1 MMAFIMAD
9 FFRPSFLQSGLAG
22 SHILGALLAIIL
34 LSLLALDVLTL
45 YSLRVRLQHSLL
57 QAARQASVHHARPE
71 IIAQAFGQ
79 GLAAS
84 KAPRH
89 DQWQIQILP
98 PSAQAFAIHG
108 RPSAHHEGRQGIIQG
123 WQALQDE
130 QSGHDS
136 PSIYEANTLHLYLLY
151 AHQPGPLSV
160 MRLLPKVAASV
171 PNSWTLSGSS
181 PVWLRLEIKHPMQSD
196 AIRWDD
202 LPDGRVIYAQ
212 PTESGVSKPNTGP
225 IVPAYSDPSG
235 SSTWG
240 TDKPLPP
247 WDSPTAPP
255 PVTPLQPDISMS
267 RPGSDAKVPGIEA
280 PNPACY

>member
-45 YSLRVRLQHSLL
+45 YSLRVRLQHNLL

-71 IIAQAFGQ
+71 IIAQAFSQ

-84 KAPRH
+84 KVPRH
-89 DQWQIQILP
+89 DQWQIQILS
-98 PSAQAFAIHG
+98 PSALAFAVHG
-108 RPSAHHEGRQGIIQG
+108 RASEQHEGRQGITQG

-130 QSGHDS
+130 QSPHPS

-151 AHQPGPLSV
+151 AHQAGPLSL
-160 MRLLPKVAASV
+160 MRLLPQLGASM
-171 PNSWTLSGSS
+171 PNSWAFLGSA
-181 PVWLRLEIKHPMQSD
+181 PIKLRLEIKHPMQSD

-202 LPDGRVIYAQ
+202 LADGRVIYAQ
-212 PTESGVSKPNTGP
+212 PPESGAPLPKTQ
-225 IVPAYSDPSG
+225 PAEPDYPEPSD
-235 SSTWG
+235 SSNL
-240 TDKPLPP
+240 DKGGPLPP
-247 WDSPTAPP
+247 WDSTAPAPP
-255 PVTPLQPDISMS
+255 PPTESTRPDTS
-267 RPGSDAKVPGIEA
+267 PGSEADTPSTEA